1 MKAKTA
7 IVTADETRIL
17 DAASVADAIAL
28 GGPGASGALMV
39 AAGTAVADLAERL
52 ADGGR
57 IVVVAGTGQNGGDA
71 LVAGWTLQE
80 RGVPVTIV
88 VVGERAAIS
97 GDAQVQLARVEAMAI
112 PGFDIRTDDDLAA
125 LDVAFDGVALIV
137 DGMFGIGAIRAVDG
151 FRAAVIGRVNA
162 SAARRL
168 AVDVPSGIHPDT
180 GELLGVA
187 VRADVTLAIGGIKRG
202 CVRGAGIDYAG
213 RLEVCDLWDGR
224 AAVAELLA
232 FGPADAELVRPRA
245 AASEHKGK
253 RGHVVVVGGNPGHRG
268 AGQLAALGALR
279 AGAGLCTL
287 AARPDASGEVP
298 APMVIMTEALA
309 AGVGPTLPDRVVV
322 VLGPGLGSDASA
334 ARTAAA
340 VLAAGVPVVADAD
353 VLLPGLTGAAVI
365 TPHPKEA
372 ARMLG
377 STVEAVEGDRV
388 VAARALAA
396 ATGAV
401 VVLKGARTVVAD
413 GTNITYNLGGSSA
426 LATGG
431 TGDVLAGVIAAFI
444 AQGLAPANAARL
456 GVFVHARAGEMLAT
470 RYGARGALASDLPEA
485 IAHAIAELG

>member
-1 MKAKTA
+1 MKTRTA
-7 IVTADETRIL
+7 IVTRDETRIL
-17 DAASVADAIAL
+17 DDATAADA
-28 GGPGASGALMV
+28 GTPGASAALMV
-39 AAGTAVADLAERL
+39 AAGTAVADAAERL
-52 ADGGR
+52 AEGGR
-57 IVVVAGTGQNGGDA
+57 IVIVAGTGQNGGDA

-88 VVGERAAIS
+88 VVGERGAIA
-97 GDAQVQLARVEAMAI
+97 GDARAQLDRVEAMAI

-137 DGMFGIGAIRAVDG
+137 DGMFGIGAARPIDG
-151 FRAAVIGRVNA
+151 FRAAVIGRVND

-168 AVDVPSGIHPDT
+168 AIDVPSGIHPDT

-187 VRADVTLAIGGIKRG
+187 VQADVTLAIGGIKRG
-202 CVRGAGIDYAG
+202 CVRGAGIDHAG
-213 RLEVCDLWDGR
+213 KLEVFDLWDGR
-224 AAVAELLA
+224 AASAELLA
-232 FGPADAELVRPRA
+232 FGRADAELVRPRPLI
-245 AASEHKGK
+245 SEHKGK
-253 RGHVVVVGGNPGHRG
+253 RGHVVVVGGNPGYRG

-287 AARPDASGEVP
+287 AARPDGTGEVS
-298 APMVIMTEALA
+298 APIAVMTEALA
-309 AGVGPTLPDRVVV
+309 VGGAPTLPERAVV
-322 VLGPGLGSDASA
+322 VLGPGLGRDAGA

-353 VLLPGLTGAAVI
+353 VLQPGLTGAAVI

-388 VAARALAA
+388 VAARELAA

-413 GTNITYNLGGSSA
+413 GVNITYNLSGSPA

-431 TGDVLAGVIAAFI
+431 SGDVLAGVIAALI
-444 AQGLAPANAARL
+444 AQGLSPADAARF
-456 GVFVHARAGEMLAT
+456 GVYVHARAGELLEA
-470 RYGARGALASDLPEA
+470 RFGRRGAIASDLPEA
-485 IAHAIAELG
+485 IACAIDELA